1 MEEQYGQLLERIKSA
16 LSQAIQYFEVWL
28 GRIQTDEHLQ
38 NVMLGFLVGSAF
50 GWFLNSLLRKQR
62 KSKPGKKGSAGSVI
76 RTTEIR
82 TREEVELDARR
93 RL

>member
-1 MEEQYGQLLERIKSA
+1 MEEEYGKFLEWTKSA

-50 GWFLNSLLRKQR
+50 GWFLSSLL
-62 KSKPGKKGSAGSVI
+62 SKKRNPILGKKIVLVALFERQKV
-76 RTTEIR
+76 
-82 TREEVELDARR
+82 DPRR
-93 RL
+93 RSN

>member
-38 NVMLGFLVGSAF
+38 NVILGFLVGSAF
-50 GWFLNSLLRKQR
+50 GWFLNSLLSKQR
-62 KSKPGKKGSAGSVI
+62 NSKPGIKNSTGSVI